1 MKRSIITLVFA
12 FVSSI
17 VLAQTTTENYVKST
31 TYKKAVKTQSEIDA
45 LIDDDK
51 IESVTYLD
59 GLGRPKQ
66 SIVKQAGGHKQHI
79 VVPVF
84 YDGYGRQVEDY
95 LPMQSLVTGST
106 ALDYID
112 NVTLIA
118 SQKTHYNSK
127 YPGEWANVSDV
138 NAFSKKHFENSP
150 LNRVLEQGAPGED
163 WKVDEASDTDHTIKF
178 DYQLNAVSD
187 HVILFDVTFI
197 NSNTEDPELGYDG
210 YYSANELY
218 KTITRDENWQPG
230 QTYDEEHTVEEFT
243 NAKGQLVLKRT
254 YNKRTDNNIVSLEIL
269 DTYYV
274 YDDFDNL
281 TYVLSPEGSET
292 ILDINNNIDQTVLEK
307 FGYQYRY
314 DHRNRLV
321 EKKIPQKGWE
331 YIVYDK
337 LDRPVLA
344 QDANMRANDEWL
356 FTKYDAFDRVAY
368 TGIFVST
375 GTRAV
380 VQNAVDTQIGSL
392 NETRESV
399 SLSIPNYGNTKVY
412 YSSDVYPE
420 SFESVLTVNYYD
432 DYSWDT
438 ENAYQ
443 ASYDLDLSSGMSL
456 TNNLVEKTLNFTA
469 WNTGFTTDNTIVDD
483 GYIQWTIKEADK
495 NVTIGLTK
503 TTASLTYHRNEIEY
517 GICTTGIGNNYRV
530 YVYENGVNIQIPATY
545 YVEDDVFRVLRSGDQ
560 IYYYKNDVIFHA
572 SSVSTTSELMGYGSF
587 LQQDAAAE
595 DVFIGYS
602 SMNQPF
608 AQDVT
613 GLATGSK
620 VRTLGEDKWT
630 TSEMYYD
637 VKGRSI
643 QSTAI
648 NAYLDATDRTSSKLD
663 FTGKTIK
670 THTTHQTGSQ
680 TPVVTIDQFTYDH
693 ADRLSRQEQRVNNE
707 ETELI
712 TRNHYDEF
720 GQLEMKQVG
729 GELNI
734 DLNYANTAGVSIVN
748 NVITKTASGSNW
760 GVAGLST
767 QNGIAEDGYLSFT
780 TMDSNKGFMAGLS
793 YTDPNLGFSS
803 IKYAIYITYGG
814 DVNIYESGVPKG
826 IKTTHV
832 PGDTFTVERRGSTI
846 YYYKNGEHFYTSET
860 AATTAT
866 MYGDVAIASSNTR
879 IKDLSIYNLNGALQ
893 EVDYTYNVRGWLKDI
908 NNVDNLYATGND
920 LFALKL
926 NYNKK
931 DNTNSTSLYN
941 GNISEIFWNT
951 RTYDASTS
959 ESQIKRG
966 YSYEYDALNRLL
978 EANFDKTS
986 GVNQNVLFDLS
997 GVTYDKNGNIQTLA
1011 RTGVDDLGIYQSDM
1025 DNLTYN
1031 YDGNQLTNV
1040 VEAGDNTIGF
1050 KQLAI
1055 QNNDYTYDAN
1065 GNMITDK
1072 NKDITSIEYNHLNLP
1087 TIVKFGTANTKKITY
1102 IYDATG
1108 LKLKKIVTDNTN
1120 TTTTQYRGN
1129 YIYENDGL
1137 KFFSHP
1143 EGYVE
1148 PVGKSFGYVYQYK
1161 DHLGNIRLSYSDT
1174 SGDGSI
1180 NPNLE
1185 IIEENNYY
1193 PFGLKHKGYNS
1204 VISAN
1209 SNSVASKFKYNGK
1222 ELQDE
1227 LGLDWYD
1234 YGARMYDPSL
1244 ARFMTV
1250 DMATEI
1256 MKQYSP
1262 YVYSFN
1268 SPLMFQDKDGNF
1280 PTLAITDPD
1289 PPTGLT
1295 SGKKID
1301 MTGAPKGSPK
1311 TAQGFPRNGRWF
1323 WKQMAK
1329 KYPEMFSAK
1338 NKALIKA
1345 NQAPMVDPKWVEFN
1359 PSHSGYMK
1367 DKLVHHHQGQG
1378 RFAVGIPKK
1387 AHQKFFS
1394 KLHHRTG
1401 GNSRN
1406 FYRSTMR
1413 WLNRVSGIL
1422 VIADFF
1428 SKSPE
1433 SLGSLF
1439 KQSSGGLVE
1448 GDIYKNLDG
1457 GYFSMSDRKL
1467 KKDEDGNVIYATAT
1481 ITLYR
1486 DYRFNKETKKY
1497 EGVGEYDKATME
1509 QYRGDRARV
1518 KYEKIINGV
1527 Y

>member
-59 GLGRPKQ
+59 GLGRAKQ

-84 YDGYGRQVEDY
+84 YDGYGRQVEEY
-95 LPMQSLVTGST
+95 LPMQSLTAGSV

-112 NVTLIA
+112 NDVLKTN
-118 SQKTHYNSK
+118 QKVHYYNK
-127 YPGEWANVSDV
+127 YSGEWAGVSDV
-138 NAFSKKHFENSP
+138 NAFSQKHFENSP

-163 WKVDEASDTDHTIKF
+163 WKVDEASNIDHTIKF
-178 DYQLNAVSD
+178 DYQLNSANEVR
-187 HVILFDVTFI
+187 LFDVTFI
-197 NSNTEDPELGYDG
+197 NVNTEDPQLGYDG
-210 YYSANELY
+210 YYSANELF
-218 KTITRDENWQPG
+218 KTITKDENWQPLPA
-230 QTYDEEHTVEEFT
+230 QAYEQLHTTEEFT
-243 NAKGQLVLKRT
+243 NSQGQVILKRT
-254 YNKRTDNNIVSLEIL
+254 YFDNGVALETL

-274 YDDFDNL
+274 YDDFTNL
-281 TYVLSPEGSET
+281 TYVLSPEGSNA
-292 ILDINNNIDQTVLEK
+292 ILDGSNNIDQTVLEK

-337 LDRPVLA
+337 LDRPVLT
-344 QDANMRANDEWL
+344 QDANMRVNDEWL

-814 DVNIYESGVPKG
+814 DVKIYESGVDEG

-832 PGDTFTVERRGSTI
+832 PGDVFTVERIGATI

-860 AATTAT
+860 ATTTAT
-866 MYGDVAIASSNTR
+866 MYGDVAIASSNAR

-893 EVDYTYNVRGWLKDI
+893 EVDYTYNVRGWLEDI
-908 NNVDNLYATGND
+908 NNVDNLNIKND

-931 DNTNSTSLYN
+931 DNTSSTSLYN

-951 RTYDASTS
+951 SSKDAGTT

-966 YSYEYDALNRLL
+966 YTFEYDALNRLL
-978 EANFDKTS
+978 DANFEKSS
-986 GVNQNVLFDLS
+986 GVNQTVLYDLS
-997 GVTYDKNGNIQTLA
+997 GVTYDKNGNIQTLE
-1011 RTGVDDLGIYQSDM
+1011 RTGVDDLGVYKANM
-1025 DNLTYN
+1025 DDLTYN
-1031 YDGNQLTNV
+1031 YDGNQLTDV
-1040 VEAGDNTIGF
+1040 EEAGDNTIGF
-1050 KQLAI
+1050 KQVTV
-1055 QNNDYTYDAN
+1055 QNDDYAYDVN
-1065 GNMITDK
+1065 GNMIADK

-1108 LKLKKIVTDNTN
+1108 LKLKKIVTDNSN
-1120 TTTTQYRGN
+1120 TTSTEYRGN

-1174 SGDGSI
+1174 SGDGYI

-1193 PFGLKHKGYNS
+1193 PFGLKHKGYNNN
-1204 VISAN
+1204 VSAN

-1222 ELQDE
+1222 ELNDE
-1227 LGLDWYD
+1227 LGLNMYD
-1234 YGARMYDPSL
+1234 YGARFYDPTLGKWFTPDALAEKYYDQSIYTYALNNPILYIDPDGNQVEMCCDGLINLAKNYYGGLWGGVVKTYDGAVEGVKQLASDPVGTVKTAASNHFDRFTTREGIMGVLDTAVTLDGNNPVTSL
-1244 ARFMTV
+1244 VMEVKDAALSENAAKSFGESQGAGIGEKSILLMGEGGTV
-1250 DMATEI
+1250 LFGRGLSLLSKTDDVVKVGSKLSAKINQLDPFDLIPTQYIRRSKREFNELVTSIKKNGITQPIEYAIKDGKKYIQQGHHRAYIAKRLGIENVPTIEVPYKAGMEI
-1256 MKQYSP
+1256 ME
-1262 YVYSFN
+1262 
-1268 SPLMFQDKDGNF
+1268 
-1280 PTLAITDPD
+1280 A
-1289 PPTGLT
+1289 
-1295 SGKKID
+1295 GKNPGYLNYI
-1301 MTGAPKGSPK
+1301 
-1311 TAQGFPRNGRWF
+1311 
-1323 WKQMAK
+1323 
-1329 KYPEMFSAK
+1329 KY
-1338 NKALIKA
+1338 
-1345 NQAPMVDPKWVEFN
+1345 
-1359 PSHSGYMK
+1359 
-1367 DKLVHHHQGQG
+1367 
-1378 RFAVGIPKK
+1378 
-1387 AHQKFFS
+1387 
-1394 KLHHRTG
+1394 
-1401 GNSRN
+1401 
-1406 FYRSTMR
+1406 
-1413 WLNRVSGIL
+1413 
-1422 VIADFF
+1422 
-1428 SKSPE
+1428 
-1433 SLGSLF
+1433 
-1439 KQSSGGLVE
+1439 
-1448 GDIYKNLDG
+1448 
-1457 GYFSMSDRKL
+1457 
-1467 KKDEDGNVIYATAT
+1467 
-1481 ITLYR
+1481 
-1486 DYRFNKETKKY
+1486 
-1497 EGVGEYDKATME
+1497 
-1509 QYRGDRARV
+1509 
-1518 KYEKIINGV
+1518 
-1527 Y
+1527 